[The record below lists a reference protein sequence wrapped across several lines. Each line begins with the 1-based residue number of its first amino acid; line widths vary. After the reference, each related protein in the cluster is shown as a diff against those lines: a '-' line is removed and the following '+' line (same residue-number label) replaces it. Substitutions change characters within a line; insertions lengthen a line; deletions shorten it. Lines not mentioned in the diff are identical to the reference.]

1 MTFESDQLE
10 KTVLND
16 ISTEVPKTILDRFV
30 TLTRESGSEDE
41 RIAAHHLAQFLE
53 DWQIPYRVHF
63 PTIHLSVPKKATLLM
78 TEPVSRE
85 IRAKTPSCSIST
97 GDQWICGEMV
107 YIPADEDDLSDAF
120 DPLATNKYGDVRG
133 KIVLTDGYP
142 VSGKTKEL
150 GNEGA
155 VGVIFISPGR
165 YIHEGTIGV
174 VWGSP
179 DLDTMNEEPQIPAL
193 MIGKQ
198 DGNELIHECQAAKVT
213 LQFQTHLDT
222 GWFPCP
228 LIDIWIEGTDEP
240 EKYVLLHG
248 HLDSWHQGIGD
259 NGTGNAAL
267 MEMARLFHK
276 HRHLLKRSIR
286 IAVWPGHSTGRY
298 AGSTWFADQFG
309 LDLDEN
315 CIAQVNCDSP
325 GCRWATSYED
335 MSWMSEAEE
344 LCQSSIQDAVG
355 EKSKGF
361 RPHRAGDY
369 SFNNIGITSFYMLSS
384 SIPAEQLKAK
394 GYYAVG
400 GCGSNIE
407 WHSEEDLMHVAD
419 LDILVRDIRVYMTTI
434 LRVVNS
440 PIHPFFFSKTVE
452 ELLTTIEE
460 YEVAAAGH
468 FSFSVVKQEAI
479 ELLHELQEFYRQLP
493 APSIDSV
500 SDPHMKRVNEIIRLI
515 GRELVTINYSCT
527 GKFRHDLAIDMPR
540 LPDLAAVHY
549 LSNLNPVSHTYKV
562 ALTHLTRGQNRVAW
576 TLQRVRKLLKNGS
589 FDQWKKA
596 ATL

>member
-1 MTFESDQLE
+1 MTFEIDQLE
-10 KTVLND
+10 RTVLND
-16 ISTEVPKTILDRFV
+16 ISTEVPKAILERFV

-41 RIAAHHLAQFLE
+41 RIAAHFLTQYLE
-53 DWQIPYRVHF
+53 NWNIPYR
-63 PTIHLSVPKKATLLM
+63 IHHPRIYLSVPKKAAIIVTHPE
-78 TEPVSRE
+78 TKE
-85 IRAKTPSCSIST
+85 IQAKTPSCSIST
-97 GDQWICGEMV
+97 GDRWISGEVM

-150 GNEGA
+150 GMEGA
-155 VGVIFISPGR
+155 LGVIFISPGR

-198 DGNELIHECQAAKVT
+198 DGQDVIRACQAGKVS
-213 LQFQTHLDT
+213 LQFQTHLDN
-222 GWFPCP
+222 GWFACP
-228 LIDIWIEGTDEP
+228 LIDIWIEGTEEP
-240 EKYVLLHG
+240 DKYVLLHG

-267 MEMARLFHK
+267 LEMARLFHK
-276 HRHLLKRSIR
+276 HRQKLKRSIR
-286 IAVWPGHSTGRY
+286 IAIWPGHSTGRY

-335 MSWMSEAEE
+335 MTWMSEVEE
-344 LCQSSIQDAVG
+344 LCKSSIKDAVD
-355 EKSKGF
+355 EHSKGT

-369 SFNNIGITSFYMLSS
+369 SFHNIGISSFYMLSS
-384 SIPAEQLKAK
+384 SIPAEELKEK
-394 GYYAVG
+394 GYYGVG

-407 WHSEEDLMHVAD
+407 WHSEDDLMHVAD

-434 LRVVNS
+434 LRVVQS
-440 PIHPFFFSKTVE
+440 PIHPFAFTKTVE
-452 ELLTTIEE
+452 ELMETIEE
-460 YEVAAAGH
+460 YQAAAGDH
-468 FSFSVVKQEAI
+468 FSFAAAKGEATA
-479 ELLHELQEFYRQLP
+479 LLREMQEFYRQLP
-493 APSIDSV
+493 FLFFASVNDPSVI
-500 SDPHMKRVNEIIRLI
+500 RVNEIIRQI
-515 GRELVTINYSCT
+515 GRELVTINFSRT
-527 GKFRHDLAIDMPR
+527 GKFRHDLAVDMPR
-540 LPDLAAVHY
+540 LPDLAAVHH
-549 LSNLNPVSHTYKV
+549 LSRLEPGSHPYRV

-576 TLQRVRKLLKNGS
+576 TFQRLRKLLKNG
-589 FDQWKKA
+589 
-596 ATL
+596 

>member
-1 MTFESDQLE
+1 MTFEIDQVE
-10 KTVLND
+10 KTIVND
-16 ISTEVPKTILDRFV
+16 ISTDVPKAILDRFV

-41 RIAAHHLAQFLE
+41 RIAAHFLAQFLE
-53 DWQIPYRVHF
+53 DWQIPHRVHY
-63 PTIHLSVPKKATLLM
+63 PNIHLSVPKKATLIV

-85 IRAKTPSCSIST
+85 IRAKIPSCSIST

-107 YIPADEDDLSDAF
+107 YLPAEEDDLSDAF
-120 DPLATNKYGDVRG
+120 DSLATNQYGDVRG

-155 VGVIFISPGR
+155 LGVIFISPGR

-174 VWGSP
+174 IWGSP
-179 DLDTMNEEPQIPAL
+179 DLDNMDEEPRIPAL

-198 DGNELIHECQAAKVT
+198 DGHALITECQAGKVT
-213 LQFQTHLDT
+213 LQFQTHLDS

-228 LIDIWIEGTDEP
+228 LIDIWIEGTVEP
-240 EKYVLLHG
+240 DKYVLLHG

-267 MEMARLFHK
+267 VEMARVFHK
-276 HRHLLKRSIR
+276 HRHLLRRSIR
-286 IAVWPGHSTGRY
+286 IAIWPGHSTGRY

-335 MSWMSEAEE
+335 MSWMSEVEG
-344 LCQSSIQDAVG
+344 LCQSAIQDAVG
-355 EKSKGF
+355 EQSKGY

-384 SIPAEQLKAK
+384 SIPAEELKEK
-394 GYYAVG
+394 CYYAVG

-452 ELLTTIEE
+452 ELMDTLEE
-460 YEVAAAGH
+460 YELAAAGH
-468 FSFSVVKQEAI
+468 FSFSIVKKEAT
-479 ELLHELQEFYRQLP
+479 ELANEMQEFYKQLP
-493 APSIDSV
+493 LLSSASV
-500 SDPHMKRVNEIIRLI
+500 LDPNVKRVNEIIRQL
-515 GRELVTINYSCT
+515 GRELVSINYSRT

-540 LPDLAAVHY
+540 LPDLSAAHY
-549 LSNLNPVSHTYKV
+549 LAELDPASHAYKV
-562 ALTHLTRGQNRVAW
+562 VLTHLTRGQNRVTW
-576 TLQRVRKLLKNGS
+576 TLQRVRKLLKTCS
-589 FDQWKKA
+589 FICEKA
-596 ATL
+596 TT